1 MRPMVRALLL
11 SRGVRRADVDDVVQ
25 EVFCGAW
32 RSMQTGRYQPSPA
45 MTPDQSLARWLYGIA
60 WRQANHYRESAWVRR
75 TVLTPQPPS
84 GVVPSHEERFAAWE
98 ALQAL
103 ESIPQWASAMLVLRY
118 AEGYEV
124 QEIADSWG
132 LNINTAVNRV
142 RLARQH
148 FERRAGP

>member
-1 MRPMVRALLL
+1 
-11 SRGVRRADVDDVVQ
+11 
-25 EVFCGAW
+25 
-32 RSMQTGRYQPSPA
+32 
-45 MTPDQSLARWLYGIA
+45 LARWLYGIA
-60 WRQANHYRESAWVRR
+60 WRQANYYRESAWVRR

-148 FERRAGP
+148 FERRAGL